1 MVESMWYGH
10 GFFSLPSFL
19 GDGINYGEISD
30 GLAVRWQASV
40 PVLCDGVTGD
50 GHLQE
55 RSVVQVHGHLLTVPL
70 LPFSKIEASSSARES
85 ASNLFLGA
93 FLCFLRWGS
102 TEQRRIQPAA
112 PGTSMELH
120 RRTSICLCTSPASTS
135 RFGLF
140 LCCISN
146 IGERRGQWAFKLL
159 CARLMGNKS
168 AGKGIIWGADSSG
181 HVILY

>member
-10 GFFSLPSFL
+10 GFFSLPLFL

-30 GLAVRWQASV
+30 GLAVR
-40 PVLCDGVTGD
+40 
-50 GHLQE
+50 
-55 RSVVQVHGHLLTVPL
+55 
-70 LPFSKIEASSSARES
+70 
-85 ASNLFLGA
+85 
-93 FLCFLRWGS
+93 
-102 TEQRRIQPAA
+102 
-112 PGTSMELH
+112 
-120 RRTSICLCTSPASTS
+120 CLCTSPASPS

-168 AGKGIIWGADSSG
+168 AGKGVSTYNPTWLGFAWKQLRSQ
-181 HVILY
+181 

>member
-10 GFFSLPSFL
+10 GFFSLPLFL

-30 GLAVRWQASV
+30 GLAVRYVFHCLIMLKSGWCAWIPFLSSSLLVDWVLPLRWQASV
-40 PVLCDGVTGD
+40 PVHCDGVTGD
-50 GHLQE
+50 GHLPE

-112 PGTSMELH
+112 PGTSRSSIEGLQSNLFFFEGFPCKELN
-120 RRTSICLCTSPASTS
+120 SI
-135 RFGLF
+135 
-140 LCCISN
+140 
-146 IGERRGQWAFKLL
+146 
-159 CARLMGNKS
+159 
-168 AGKGIIWGADSSG
+168 
-181 HVILY
+181 